1 MFSGSSSIHDLRFT
15 IHGFSLLFTIYDLLF
30 GAHSLAP
37 SEAPRIEW
45 ATFTFT
51 LSNFHPVRRILMTT
65 LHSTLR
71 FCFITVI
78 LMTLIVAGAALAQAQ
93 ATRTWV
99 SPQGDDVNPC
109 QRTNPCRTFAGALSK
124 TAMGGEVDVLAPGN
138 FGAANINRSVIIDG
152 TGSLASSSGLTINIT
167 QPTDAAK
174 TVIIRGI
181 SLSGSGTSANG
192 VDVLAA
198 IKVSIENS
206 VIDGF
211 TAAGVHVAAG
221 QVFISNTTIRN
232 SGDVGLAV
240 EGTGQAGIEDVNIV
254 FNNVG
259 MAGAINKF
267 NNVVLYG
274 NKK

>member
-1 MFSGSSSIHDLRFT
+1 
-15 IHGFSLLFTIYDLLF
+15 
-30 GAHSLAP
+30 
-37 SEAPRIEW
+37 
-45 ATFTFT
+45 
-51 LSNFHPVRRILMTT
+51 MTT
-65 LHSTLR
+65 VHSTLR
-71 FCFITVI
+71 LCLITIISMTIIMTVI
-78 LMTLIVAGAALAQAQ
+78 AASASLAQAQ

-109 QRTNPCRTFAGALSK
+109 QRTNPCKTFAGALSK

-174 TVIIRGI
+174 TVILRGL
-181 SLSGSGTSANG
+181 SLSGSGISVNG
-192 VDVLAA
+192 IDVLAA
-198 IKVSIENS
+198 NKVSIENS

-232 SGDVGLAV
+232 NGDVGLAV
-240 EGTGQAGIEDVNIV
+240 EGTGQCGIEDVNIV
-254 FNNVG
+254 FNNTAVVG
-259 MAGAINKF
+259 SITKF
-267 NNVVLYG
+267 NNIVLYG